1 MEHDASREQVR
12 PDGRTVVCRT
22 CHAPLRKAAT
32 HLRVAFGQ
40 VQICHGPA
48 GYVRIEVGGV
58 TPGTAPVTPAVTPG
72 TAAAGDGSSRRGRRR
87 RRAA

>member
-1 MEHDASREQVR
+1 MERDASREQVR

-32 HLRVAFGQ
+32 HLRVVFGQ

-48 GYVRIEVGGV
+48 GYVRIEIGGV
-58 TPGTAPVTPAVTPG
+58 TPGTAPG
-72 TAAAGDGSSRRGRRR
+72 TAAAGDGTSRRGRRR

>member
-40 VQICHGPA
+40 VQICHGPG
-48 GYVRIEVGGV
+48 GYVRIEVGAPAPGV
-58 TPGTAPVTPAVTPG
+58 TPDA
-72 TAAAGDGSSRRGRRR
+72 AAAGDGTSRHGRRR